1 MLEALLIALA
11 FSLLQWWRSTW
22 SYALASL
29 LLLLCLPGVLTMR
42 GAAPYVTTSKNTMRA
57 MLGLAK
63 IRPGE
68 RVYDLGCG
76 DGRLVFAAAKQ
87 GAIATGYEMS
97 VPAYLLAKIRSW
109 MHPRSTIRYGNLWK
123 QDYRNTD
130 VIFCYFLKDT
140 MQDFEARIWP
150 ILKPGCR
157 VVSHAFRM
165 KNVVETGRE
174 GDAVM
179 YVKS

>member
-1 MLEALLIALA
+1 MLEAVLIAIA
-11 FSLLQWWRSTW
+11 FSLLQWWHSPW
-22 SYALASL
+22 SYALAGV

-42 GAAPYVTTSKNTMRA
+42 GAAPYVTTSRRTMHA
-57 MLGLAK
+57 MLGLAEIK
-63 IRPGE
+63 ACE
-68 RVYDLGCG
+68 TVYDLGCG

-97 VPAYLLAKIRSW
+97 VPAYLFAKIRSFI
-109 MHPRSTIRYGNLWK
+109 HPHSSIRYGNLWK
-123 QDYRNTD
+123 QDYRDAD

-150 ILKPGCR
+150 TLKPGCR
-157 VVSHAFRM
+157 VVSHAFSM
-165 KNVVETGRE
+165 KGVVETGRD

-179 YVKS
+179 YVKG